1 MNDPIIN
8 LITQPDKLL
17 NSNPSLLLVNLD
29 HAMKLDFNDLAKN
42 LTHDINV
49 YMHDDTDSPN
59 IQWLIENS
67 NNVDYIVMNID
78 LSKEQEWLV
87 GYLLSFGK
95 TFYLTKADNIMY
107 NVINNNRIFDI
118 KQFAERTK
126 FFDGIQQ

>member
-29 HAMKLDFNDLAKN
+29 HDMKLEFNDLAKH

-49 YMHDDTDSPN
+49 YMHDDSDSPN

-67 NNVDYIVMNID
+67 NSVDYIIINID
-78 LSKEQEWLV
+78 LSKQQEWLI

-126 FFDGIQQ
+126 FFDGIQE